1 MHFNIDRNSC
11 NDRRELSWQRAVAV
25 PIGRLMSDG
34 RVMLDDGVETPGVMW
49 ESERWRLTDN
59 GVIFFKNESTGTGV
73 RVAKGVQYFGFV
85 NEADNMFRLLPDNQN
100 FPTTLDQ
107 VLNF

>member
-1 MHFNIDRNSC
+1 M
-11 NDRRELSWQRAVAV
+11 AV

-34 RVMLDDGVETPGVMW
+34 QVLLDNGVETPGVMW
-49 ESERWRLTDN
+49 ESESWRLTDD

-73 RVAKGVQYFGFV
+73 RVVKGVQYFGFV
-85 NEADNMFRLLPDNQN
+85 NGDDNVFRLLPDNEN

-107 VLNF
+107 VLSLKFVITRVS

>member
-1 MHFNIDRNSC
+1 
-11 NDRRELSWQRAVAV
+11 
-25 PIGRLMSDG
+25 
-34 RVMLDDGVETPGVMW
+34 MLDDGVETPGVMW

-59 GVIFFKNESTGTGV
+59 GVIFFKNESTVTGV

>member
-1 MHFNIDRNSC
+1 M
-11 NDRRELSWQRAVAV
+11 AV

-34 RVMLDDGVETPGVMW
+34 RVLLDDGVETPGVMW
-49 ESERWRLTDN
+49 ESDRWRLTDD
-59 GVIFFKNESTGTGV
+59 GVIFFKNASTGNGV

-85 NEADNMFRLLPDNQN
+85 NGDDNVFRLLPDNEN

-107 VLNF
+107 VLNSNFVITRVS